1 MSLSSQMSVYVVA
14 EWDSFN
20 ECFLQLKLCGEKM
33 DDIKS
38 LNDGDTTHDKTRC
51 NLFAA
56 RFMFVLMLAPDV
68 TGPDEDYL
76 YQLKYI
82 PY

>member
-1 MSLSSQMSVYVVA
+1 MH
-14 EWDSFN
+14 
-20 ECFLQLKLCGEKM
+20 
-33 DDIKS
+33 DIKS
-38 LNDGDTTHDKTRC
+38 LNKGKTTQDKTRR

-56 RFMFVLMLAPDV
+56 RSIFVLMLAPDV

-76 YQLKYI
+76 YSLKYI

>member
-1 MSLSSQMSVYVVA
+1 
-14 EWDSFN
+14 
-20 ECFLQLKLCGEKM
+20 M

-38 LNDGDTTHDKTRC
+38 LKDGDTTHDKTRC

-76 YQLKYI
+76 Y
-82 PY
+82 

>member
-1 MSLSSQMSVYVVA
+1 
-14 EWDSFN
+14 
-20 ECFLQLKLCGEKM
+20 M

-38 LNDGDTTHDKTRC
+38 LNDGDTTQDKTWC

-56 RFMFVLMLAPDV
+56 RPVFVLMLAPDV

-76 YQLKYI
+76 Y
-82 PY
+82 